1 MKANRVTNKVYL
13 INRPVSSTDGS
24 PVAFIPPR
32 RGHNTGT
39 GYSERGGN
47 IASVSVDG
55 ALSRLAH
62 NQPVALIKIDVEGYE
77 MEVLHGASRTIA
89 QWRPIVVVETKTPEA
104 YAQIDRHMTAAL
116 GYSWAGRYCATPT
129 QLYKP

>member
-1 MKANRVTNKVYL
+1 
-13 INRPVSSTDGS
+13 
-24 PVAFIPPR
+24 
-32 RGHNTGT
+32 
-39 GYSERGGN
+39 
-47 IASVSVDG
+47 
-55 ALSRLAH
+55 
-62 NQPVALIKIDVEGYE
+62 

-116 GYSWAGRYCATPT
+116 GYSWAGRYCATAT